1 MSQADVTPIDGK
13 GARSTTKGVAMFG
26 RSPAG
31 RARRDLV
38 VRILLGIAASSS
50 VIAMLAIFI
59 FRLKES
65 IPSIRYSGASFLTSV
80 KWDIGNLYASSY
92 VVRHGVRAPLGATYG
107 IWPFI
112 FGTLTSTLIAIVIAI
127 PISVGSA
134 LLLTEYLPQRATLPI
149 SFVIE
154 LLAGVPSVVFGLWAL
169 VVLVPWVTTAIG
181 PFIGHILGFIPFFRA
196 TTAGQGLLAAG
207 IVLGIMIIPIITATS
222 RDVIAQAP
230 PDVKA
235 GAHALGATKWE
246 TIRLVSLPWART
258 GITGGII
265 LGIGRALGETMA
277 VLMIAGNAVGTLPTN
292 LMSPISTMAAVIV
305 AQLDSALQDPTGLAV
320 SALAE
325 IALVLFLIT
334 VAVAIPGRLLVA
346 RQARARGGA
355 A

>member
-1 MSQADVTPIDGK
+1 VSEADVTPIDGREAQ
-13 GARSTTKGVAMFG
+13 GMRGSAAMSG
-26 RSPAG
+26 RSPAS
-31 RARRDLV
+31 RSRRDLV
-38 VRILLGIAASSS
+38 VRILLGIAAASAI
-50 VIAMLAIFI
+50 VAMLAIFV
-59 FRLKES
+59 FLLRES
-65 IPSIRYSGASFLTSV
+65 IPSIRYNGASFLTGLT
-80 KWDIGNLYASSY
+80 WHMGNLYANSY
-92 VVRHGVRAPLGATYG
+92 TVRHGIRAPIGATYG

-112 FGTLTSTLIAIVIAI
+112 FGTLASTLIAILIAI
-127 PISVGSA
+127 PVSIGSA
-134 LLLTEYLPQRATLPI
+134 MLITEYLPPRATLPI
-149 SFVIE
+149 SFLIE

-196 TTAGQGLLAAG
+196 TTAGQGLLTAG
-207 IVLGIMIIPIITATS
+207 IVLGIMIIPIITATT
-222 RDVIAQAP
+222 RDVMSQAP

-258 GITGGII
+258 GITGAIV

-277 VLMIAGNAVGTLPTN
+277 VLMIAGNAVGTLPKN

-305 AQLDSALQDPTGLAV
+305 AQLDAALQDPTGLAV

-334 VAVAIPGRLLVA
+334 VAVAIPGRLLIA
-346 RQARARGGA
+346 RQARTRGGA